1 MFMRYTHFGVGHPT
15 MLRRIIR
22 DCFGY
27 KSGLDDIID
36 DAGNSN
42 EADVSNEDGEVY
54 EGCGDDDDLDDDD
67 VSDEEFSDEELE
79 HEDEGN
85 ENDDG
90 WEGDEPE
97 DQDQDEHLSF

>member
-1 MFMRYTHFGVGHPT
+1 

-54 EGCGDDDDLDDDD
+54 EGCGDDDDSDDDD